1 MLVGCSAFSM
11 GLPMLRVRVRRS
23 SNSLQ
28 PACTTIRRALL
39 RNDTAV
45 NAMTLHMARLK
56 TATLNL
62 RLDPELKALAER
74 AATSDQRTLTSLIE
88 KLLTDHL
95 KAKGYMPIPKQP
107 RPRT

>member
-1 MLVGCSAFSM
+1 
-11 GLPMLRVRVRRS
+11 MLR
-23 SNSLQ
+23 
-28 PACTTIRRALL
+28 I
-39 RNDTAV
+39 TAV
-45 NAMTLHMARLK
+45 RLQRFCSPLALKQNVRYCVTTQLVNTMTLHMARLK

-95 KAKGYMPIPKQP
+95 KAKGYMSIPKHA
-107 RPRT
+107 RRRN